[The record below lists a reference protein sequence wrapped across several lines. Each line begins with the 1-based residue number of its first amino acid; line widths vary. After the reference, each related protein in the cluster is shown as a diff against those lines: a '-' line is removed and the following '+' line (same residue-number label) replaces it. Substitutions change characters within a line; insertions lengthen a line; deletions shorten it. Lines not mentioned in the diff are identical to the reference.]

1 MSSLNLFGKEWR
13 NIVFEGR
20 NKLYGAY
27 KLREESGKNTLLAL
41 AIGLAT
47 LSLVFGSSYLY
58 ASKSPETIIS
68 CPMADTDEP
77 LKVIEYIEKD
87 IPKESVDI
95 PKSDDAKTNDESTA
109 AARTDVQKNIK
120 YNEIIV
126 DKDDLAKDKL
136 AAQSDFDDDTQS
148 GQRDSDADLKDGLL
162 KSDGGV
168 SGDAKEGKDGK
179 VIKKEGGE
187 SLEKTNAIMRLVQ
200 KKAEPN
206 EGFQKFYD
214 GFTRKFSAHNI
225 NSNVNEVVVK
235 LRFVVEKDGSFT
247 DVQILDDKLGFGEEA
262 KRVLRTMPKWKPAEH
277 NGKTVRSMFTLPI
290 KIKVNN

>member
-41 AIGLAT
+41 AIGLGT

>member
-95 PKSDDAKTNDESTA
+95 PKSHDAKTNDESTA
-109 AARTDVQKNIK
+109 VARTDVQKNIK

-187 SLEKTNAIMRLVQ
+187 SLEKTNAIVRLVQ

-214 GFTRKFSAHNI
+214 GFARKFSAHNI
-225 NSNVNEVVVK
+225 NSNVSEVVVK

>member
-41 AIGLAT
+41 AIGLGT

-58 ASKSPETIIS
+58 ASKAPVRVIIV
-68 CPMADTDEP
+68 DTAPVVPTMPIVD
-77 LKVIEYIEKD
+77 D
-87 IPKESVDI
+87 TPKAKPGKPVDI
-95 PKSDDAKTNDESTA
+95 PKSDEAKTNDESTA

-120 YNEIIV
+120 FNEIIV
-126 DKDDLAKDKL
+126 DKDDFAKDKL